1 MADYTIISDVTN
13 FLVSRLRKKMCPE
26 PIPTEHSIESSSPSA
41 QDVDYILGVYLF
53 DIKQEG
59 EISTPPMIKSG
70 KTRLKRP
77 PKPYTLYY
85 MIFINGSSQMG
96 LKAPDIQKILG
107 KVAQVVADTET
118 VSPREIQ
125 PWLDFAEPPIIFS
138 SPKLTLEEKARI
150 WQTINKPYQV
160 SLFYKA
166 APVLINSE
174 IVAEATPVVE
184 AEFNIRME
192 GEKDA

>member
-13 FLVSRLRKKMCPE
+13 HIVKRLRQKMCPE
-26 PIPTEHSIESSSPSA
+26 PIPGEHSIEASSPA
-41 QDVDYILGVYLF
+41 EQEVDYILGVYLF

-59 EISTPPMIKSG
+59 EVSTPTMLRTG
-70 KTRLKRP
+70 KTRLRKP
-77 PKPYTLYY
+77 PKPYSLYY

-96 LKAPDIQKILG
+96 LKSGDIQKILG
-107 KVAQVVADTET
+107 KVAQVIADTESVLPT
-118 VSPREIQ
+118 ELQ
-125 PWLDFAEPPIIFS
+125 PWLDYGEPPIMFT
-138 SPKLTLEEKARI
+138 SPRLTLEEKARI

-166 APVLINSE
+166 APVFISSE
-174 IVAEATPVVE
+174 VVVDAVPVVE

-192 GEKDA
+192 GEE